1 MSRDH
6 RKLKVFAAADE
17 LVPDV
22 YRATKAMPMEERF
35 GLQAQMR
42 RAAVSI
48 PTNIVE
54 GCARRSTR
62 DYVHFLTIALGSA
75 SELRYLVGLATDST
89 FSLVSLQTPSTR
101 SAAGSFGG
109 CKVSS
114 APSNV
119 APEARSL

>member
-62 DYVHFLTIALGSA
+62 DYADTLDEKCGGLVRRLQSLISALERG
-75 SELRYLVGLATDST
+75 
-89 FSLVSLQTPSTR
+89 P
-101 SAAGSFGG
+101 
-109 CKVSS
+109 
-114 APSNV
+114 
-119 APEARSL
+119 